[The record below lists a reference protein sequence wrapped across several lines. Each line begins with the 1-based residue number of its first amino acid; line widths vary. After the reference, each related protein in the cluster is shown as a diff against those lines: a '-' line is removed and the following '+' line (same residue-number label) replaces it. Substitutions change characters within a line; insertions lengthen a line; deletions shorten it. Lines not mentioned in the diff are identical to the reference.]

1 MNKELIM
8 NPNQLVAFLE
18 KPCAEF
24 TKEDIKRYIQQNGIR
39 MVNFMYPAG
48 DGRLKTLNFVI
59 NNQAYLDAILTCGE
73 RVDGSSLFPFIEA
86 GSSDL
91 YVIPRFRTAF
101 FSNQRYNHSFIDF
114 FGMEADT
121 YDFIKE
127 DSVSSTYNPSDDEL
141 LKLVEEELAKG
152 ATKQFIVLHTYGS
165 HFNYRERYPS
175 EDAFFTPDYPMEAER
190 KYRDNLVNAYDNSI
204 RYTDGFLSRLIH
216 MLEKQQIDAAM
227 LYTSD
232 HGEDIFDDSR
242 HLFLHASPVPSY
254 YQLHVPFLIWMSD
267 NYRETYPEH
276 WKNAVD
282 NKDKNISSSSSFFP
296 TMLSLAGIET
306 PYRDDSQSVTAPH
319 YVLKPRVYLNDHN
332 EPRPLDDLG
341 MKKQDFQMLEKRNIK
356 Y

>member
-1 MNKELIM
+1 MVVGETSRALNWQLYGYERETNPLLSRQPGLI
-8 NPNQLVAFLE
+8 AFPKVLTE
-18 KPCAEF
+18 SNTTHKSVPMLMSDATACNYDSIYHQ
-24 TKEDIKRYIQQNGIR
+24 KGIITA
-39 MVNFMYPAG
+39 F
-48 DGRLKTLNFVI
+48 K
-59 NNQAYLDAILTCGE
+59 
-73 RVDGSSLFPFIEA
+73 EA
-86 GSSDL
+86 G
-91 YVIPRFRTAF
+91 FRTAF

-127 DSVSSTYNPSDDEL
+127 DSVSSSYNPSDDEL
-141 LKLVEEELAKG
+141 LKLVEQELAKG

-175 EDAFFTPDYPMEAER
+175 ESAFFTPDYPMEAER

-204 RYTDGFLSRLIH
+204 RYTDGFLSLLIH

-267 NYRETYPEH
+267 NYRETYPEY
-276 WKNAVD
+276 WDTAID
-282 NKDKNISSSSSFFP
+282 NKDKNVSSSSSFFP

-306 PYRDDSQSVTAPH
+306 PYRNDSQSVTAPH